1 MLSSTTTL
9 CSSRKVAAGLGIG
22 LIAVSLMAPLS
33 AQDTTLRV
41 PAQAI
46 AGQATSLATTG
57 GGAAT
62 FYLSGPAS
70 SVKRQVQLGS
80 DIQLQ
85 GNEVQRSGRYV
96 AVVCAMACTSA
107 TFFVAPAKPASLTF
121 LAHPSR
127 VPVGQVDAISG
138 VALASDSFQNLAL
151 TPATVNIQLVAKG
164 AAPENRS
171 LQTKDGIAWFRTNSA
186 KSAGPLQLTASLNG
200 AAVRRVVQSV
210 ASEPCNLRIKGQR
223 TAKGVSIETEP
234 IRDCAGNAVP
244 DGTVVTF
251 TARNGGQISTV
262 DAPIKQDVA
271 RAQFATTGSIVVSAA
286 SGVVLGNELR
296 IGDSR

>member
-22 LIAVSLMAPLS
+22 LIVVSLMAPLS
-33 AQDTTLRV
+33 AQDTTLRA

>member
-33 AQDTTLRV
+33 AQDTTLRA

-46 AGQATSLATTG
+46 VGQATSLATTG